1 MEKAGRTEKM
11 EKAERMEKAGRM
23 EKMEKAENMKKTENM
38 EKTENYAAEPFFC
51 MRGGLRI
58 RGMQYLPGGHE
69 EGRRYPAIIV
79 SHGFTGD
86 YTSEESYCRE
96 FARLGYAAFCF
107 SFCGGSSDRTEEG
120 LKSEGSTTEATIG
133 TEVEDLIAVKDYVA
147 GLAYVDSGNLI
158 LMGCSQGGMVS
169 GLAAAKCGK
178 EISKLIMV
186 YPALCIPDHARRGCL
201 GGAHYDV
208 EQVPDIIDCQVVSLG
223 KKFHEEAVGMDVFLE
238 LEAYEGPVLIL
249 QGMDDTVVNYSYAV
263 RAKESYRPGQ
273 CRLQLI
279 REMGHGAEDWMKES
293 IVDSVRQFLLGR
305 REQLTIPIIIT
316 RVEEEGKADYK
327 EVRIYFTGYCDTEL
341 FRGTVL
347 PGGCDTQKHFED
359 GTISICAD
367 YTLEGVDQ
375 EGQNCRIHIVNRR
388 ADGEWKPR
396 IETDSR
402 ALAWIGEA
410 DATAV
415 LEGSSGGPTVRIF
428 FE

>member
-1 MEKAGRTEKM
+1 MGGRRRQETGYERKDIKKEKM
-11 EKAERMEKAGRM
+11 EKEEMMERKEPMEKK
-23 EKMEKAENMKKTENM
+23 EKVEYYN
-38 EKTENYAAEPFFC
+38 AEPFFC

-96 FARLGYAAFCF
+96 FAKLGYAAFCF
-107 SFCGGSSDRTEEG
+107 SFCGGSCDLTEEG
-120 LKSEGSTTEATIG
+120 RKSEGSTTDATIW

-169 GLAAAKCGK
+169 GLAAARCGK

-186 YPALCIPDHARRGCL
+186 YPALCIPDHARRGCM
-201 GGAHYDV
+201 GGADYDV
-208 EQVPDIIDCQVVSLG
+208 EHVPDIIDCHVVSLG
-223 KKFHEEAVGMDVFLE
+223 KKFHEEAVGMDAFLE

-279 REMGHGAEDWMKES
+279 REMGHGVDDWMRES

-305 REQLTIPIIIT
+305 REVLTVPIIIT
-316 RVEEEGKADYK
+316 RTEEEGKTDYK
-327 EVRIYFTGYCDTEL
+327 EVRIYFTGYCDTEF

-359 GTISICAD
+359 GTISIRAD
-367 YTLEGVDQ
+367 YTLEGVDK
-375 EGQNCRIHIVNRR
+375 EGKNCRIHIVNQRVS
-388 ADGEWKPR
+388 GEWKPK
-396 IETDSR
+396 IETDSQ

>member
-1 MEKAGRTEKM
+1 MGGRRRQETGYERKDIRKEKM
-11 EKAERMEKAGRM
+11 EKEEMMERKEPMEKK
-23 EKMEKAENMKKTENM
+23 EKVEYYN
-38 EKTENYAAEPFFC
+38 AEPFFC

-69 EGRRYPAIIV
+69 EGRRYLAIIV

-96 FARLGYAAFCF
+96 FAKLGYAAFCF
-107 SFCGGSSDRTEEG
+107 SFCGGSCDLTEEG
-120 LKSEGSTTEATIG
+120 RKSEGSTTDATIG

-169 GLAAAKCGK
+169 GLAAARCGK

-186 YPALCIPDHARRGCL
+186 YPALCIPDHARRGCM
-201 GGAHYDV
+201 GGADYDV
-208 EQVPDIIDCQVVSLG
+208 EHVPDIIDCHVVSLG
-223 KKFHEEAVGMDVFLE
+223 KKFHEEAVGMDAFLE

-279 REMGHGAEDWMKES
+279 REMVHGVDDRIRERK
-293 IVDSVRQFLLGR
+293 VDSVRKFLLGR
-305 REQLTIPIIIT
+305 REVLTVPIIIT
-316 RVEEEGKADYK
+316 RTEEEGKTDYK
-327 EVRIYFTGYCDTEL
+327 EVRIYFTGYCDTEF

-359 GTISICAD
+359 GTISIRAD
-367 YTLEGVDQ
+367 YTLEGVDK
-375 EGQNCRIHIVNRR
+375 EGKNCRIHIVNQRVS
-388 ADGEWKPR
+388 GEWKPK